1 MHPFITCLLPIVN
14 LIILEVDN
22 LFLYAYN
29 MPRINTNFDRLLSIT
44 NLITGRHINNGTG
57 YEITCQRNHR
67 WQTS

>member
-14 LIILEVDN
+14 LMILEVDN

-44 NLITGRHINNGTG
+44 NLIAGRHINYGTG
-57 YEITCQRNHR
+57 YEITSQRNHR